1 MNHCLKL
8 GLALIGILS
17 MLSLPS
23 AMALNNQ
30 RAALIIGNA
39 TYKTSPLANPA
50 NDANDMA
57 TLLKKLGF
65 NVTKLTNAGR
75 RDMEEA
81 INALGR
87 RLKKGGTGLFYF
99 AGHGVQVEGINYLI
113 PIGARIETEGDVKF
127 EAVNANR
134 VLSKMQDAGNP
145 LNMVFLDA
153 CRNNPFARMFRSA
166 QQGLAPMDAPKGSLV
181 AFATAP
187 GDTAADGRG
196 RNGVFTKHL
205 LRHIPQAG
213 LEVGPMM
220 RQVRAGVQADTD
232 EKQTP
237 FEVSSLTGSFYF
249 NTASG
254 APSTPTLPPPSV
266 TLPPQPPGATTS
278 GIGDYE
284 AVFEKRQAAMDK
296 WTAWQNAMASE
307 FDKAE
312 ALCQKPLLWPK
323 EKADIWGR
331 FLATYGDGNPY
342 SDRDE
347 VLRERAKNEQNK
359 WASQKG
365 QMLAMGSRPKTMDN
379 KSLSKSLGI
388 NFVYIEP
395 GTFKMGSPS
404 GWFSGEKYRNDDET
418 QHSVTLTRGY
428 HLQTTEVTQSQWKAV
443 MGSNPSRSTNCGDDC
458 PVEQV
463 SWNDVQDFIKK
474 LNQKEGGDRYR
485 LPTEAEWEYA
495 ARAGTTTVYSWG
507 NEADC
512 DKMMYEND
520 VGSNENKC
528 VSYHRNRGLT
538 PDSTAPVKSFSPNA
552 WGLYDMHGNVWEWC
566 QDWKG
571 AYPSGAVTDPTGPSG
586 GTGRVRRGGSWDDD
600 ARDCRSADRSSNDP
614 GYRGNYLGFRLL
626 KTP

>member
-1 MNHCLKL
+1 MNRCLKL
-8 GLALIGILS
+8 GLAFFIALS
-17 MLSLPS
+17 MLWSSS
-23 AMALNNQ
+23 AMAADNQ

-39 TYKTSPLANPA
+39 TYQSSPLANPA

-57 TLLKKLGF
+57 SLLKKLGF
-65 NVTKLTNAGR
+65 HVTKLTNASR

-81 INALGR
+81 INDFGR
-87 RLKKGGTGLFYF
+87 RLRKGGTGLFYF
-99 AGHGVQVEGINYLI
+99 AGHGVQIEGINYLV
-113 PIGARIETEGDVKF
+113 PIGSRIETEGDVNF

-213 LEVGPMM
+213 LEIGPMM
-220 RQVRAGVQADTD
+220 RQVRAGVQADTG

-284 AVFEKRQAAMDK
+284 AVLEKRQAAMDK
-296 WTAWQNAMASE
+296 WTAWQDVMASE
-307 FDKAE
+307 FEKAE
-312 ALCQKPLLWPK
+312 TLCQKPLLRPM

-331 FLATYGDGNPY
+331 FLANYGDGNPY

-347 VLRERAKNEQNK
+347 VLRERAQNEQSK

-365 QMLAMGSRPKTMDN
+365 QMLAMGSRPKTTGN
-379 KSLSKSLGI
+379 KLFTNSIGM

-395 GTFKMGSPS
+395 GTFNMGSPS
-404 GWFSGEKYRNDDET
+404 NEPGRYGGET
-418 QHSVTLTRGY
+418 QYRVTLTRGY
-428 HLQTTEVTQSQWKAV
+428 YVQATEVTQGQWKAV
-443 MGSNPSRSTNCGDDC
+443 IGSNPSRSTNCGDDC

-495 ARAGTTTVYSWG
+495 ARAGTDTPFSTG
-507 NEADC
+507 NCLSTNQANFRGEQPLSNC
-512 DKMMYEND
+512 PKGQYREKTIS
-520 VGSNENKC
+520 VG
-528 VSYHRNRGLT
+528 
-538 PDSTAPVKSFSPNA
+538 SFSPNA

-571 AYPSGAVTDPTGPSG
+571 AYPLGHVEDPKGPRE
-586 GTGRVRRGGSWDDD
+586 GTYRVGRGGGWDCSPSE
-600 ARDCRSADRSSNDP
+600 CRSANRVSFGPLTRSS
-614 GYRGNYLGFRLL
+614 GLGFRLL
-626 KTP
+626 RTP